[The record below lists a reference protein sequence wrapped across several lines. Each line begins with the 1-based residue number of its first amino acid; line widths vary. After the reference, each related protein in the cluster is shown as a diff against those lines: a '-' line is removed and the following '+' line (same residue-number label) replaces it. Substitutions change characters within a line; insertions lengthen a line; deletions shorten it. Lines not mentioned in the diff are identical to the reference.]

1 MTGACPKPSTGDV
14 RCVLLL
20 PWSRGAAD
28 RSAPA
33 SAPRDLLAAL
43 ERRGLRPRSI
53 AGPYAALAEIC
64 LCRRERPGVPIALI
78 VVEPSRSIPGEMTE
92 RLMGAL
98 ARQVD
103 GVTVWR
109 YDTEPEP
116 RLGAFDQARRT
127 PEPRIEAPTPE
138 ITVRPASPPRLRL
151 APESLDAALLHA
163 PSPAPLAAPSAMLS
177 DEELAML
184 LARDDAPEAGA
195 S

>member
-20 PWSRGAAD
+20 PLSRDGSGPT
-28 RSAPA
+28 SAPD
-33 SAPRDLLAAL
+33 DLLGAL
-43 ERRGLRPRSI
+43 ERRGLRSRLT
-53 AGPYAALAEIC
+53 AGPYAALAEVC

-78 VVEPSRSIPGEMTE
+78 VVEPSRSIPGAMAE
-92 RLMGAL
+92 RLLGAL
-98 ARQVD
+98 ARHVD

-109 YDTEPEP
+109 YDTQPEP
-116 RLGAFDQARRT
+116 RLGAFDVTRRAPET
-127 PEPRIEAPTPE
+127 PVDAPRPE
-138 ITVRPASPPRLRL
+138 IPARPASPPRLRL

-163 PSPAPLAAPSAMLS
+163 PSPAPPAAPSAMLS
-177 DEELAML
+177 EDELAML